1 MSYIFKA
8 KTSEAY
14 HIKILVELLSNNIKI
29 AHFEIDKEG
38 VKLIM
43 MDAHRKILVD
53 LILRAENFS
62 FYNLNVEK
70 KYLGINLNHLHKMV
84 KSIKKKDKLELFIK
98 KDNPTKLGICVIPK
112 ENNRLTT
119 SYITIQSVQEL
130 AIDVPVNTGKSI
142 IISSSEFQKMVK
154 DLANIGNTINIKSNN
169 FHIKFSCETGGI
181 LERAV
186 EFGDVEVDDEE
197 SKVVFDQDYPA
208 EQLSRLTKIGG
219 LDSHIKIFQGMPIL
233 FKSNIGILGEL
244 SLYIKSKQQIN
255 DDNTITNVDEEEEYE
270 SD

>member
-1 MSYIFKA
+1 MTYIFKA

-14 HIKILVELLSNNIKI
+14 HIKILIELLSNNIKI
-29 AHFEIDKEG
+29 AHFEIDKDG
-38 VKLIM
+38 IKLVM

-53 LILRAENFS
+53 LILHAENFS
-62 FYNLNVEK
+62 FFQLSVEK
-70 KYLGINLNHLHKMV
+70 KYLGINLNHLHKML
-84 KSIKKKDKLELFIK
+84 KTIKKKDKLELFIK

-119 SYITIQSVQEL
+119 SFITIQSVQEL
-130 AIDVPVNTGKSI
+130 AIDVPVNTAKSI
-142 IISSSEFQKMVK
+142 IVSSSEFQKTIK
-154 DLANIGNTINIKSNN
+154 DLNNIGNTININSNN

-181 LERAV
+181 LERTV
-186 EFGDVEVDDEE
+186 EFGDVGGEDNEAE
-197 SKVVFDQDYPA
+197 STFNQDYPA

-219 LDSHIKIFQGMPIL
+219 LDSHIKIYPGVPIL

-255 DDNTITNVDEEEEYE
+255 EDNVVVNSDEEDDED